1 MKRTKVMH
9 WGLSFIRL
17 MVSSSSSG
25 VIGAAFSTTDSRFT
39 WTQIV
44 QLLLFNVDIGK
55 LIWFGVSDYISVS
68 VSGTDYKGRTDR
80 GDGDEEQ
87 EGGLHQRA
95 LGHGAAAGDG
105 VA

>member
-1 MKRTKVMH
+1 MH

-25 VIGAAFSTTDSRFT
+25 VMGAAFSTTDSRFT

-87 EGGLHQRA
+87 EGGLHQGA